1 MRLKY
6 SYDVFIVSTSKG
18 YKECLCFFVIILIIS
33 CVERQEDKFCW
44 IEQNFCRKEV
54 ETPVVEMFDN
64 VLKANSSL
72 KINKL

>member
-1 MRLKY
+1 MFML
-6 SYDVFIVSTSKG
+6 
-18 YKECLCFFVIILIIS
+18 FVIILIIS

-54 ETPVVEMFDN
+54 ETAVVEMFDN